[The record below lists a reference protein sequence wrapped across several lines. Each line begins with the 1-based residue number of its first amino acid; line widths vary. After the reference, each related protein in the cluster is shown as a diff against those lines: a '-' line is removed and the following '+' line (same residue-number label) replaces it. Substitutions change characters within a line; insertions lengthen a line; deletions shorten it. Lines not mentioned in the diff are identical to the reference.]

1 MSPRANRFVQR
12 CRAPIPYGYW
22 KTAIFTGA
30 LRLPGMTAPMML
42 DWPMIRPAFRAYF
55 EQVLM

>member
-1 MSPRANRFVQR
+1 VQR